1 MHTFILV
8 LLFLVLFL
16 NLLLMLALVIGF
28 FHKVPYVPSSR
39 GQIRKMIDAADI
51 KEGEH
56 IADLGCGDG
65 KILFMAEKYSK
76 GASFTG
82 YEIAPMPIAFF
93 YLKKL
98 FNRSKA
104 SLKTMDFMKED
115 FSKYSVVFL
124 YLLPEVMDKM
134 LPKLEKELPKGA
146 RVISNVFTFK
156 NKVPAKVIDADK
168 KMHSVN
174 LYTF

>member
-1 MHTFILV
+1 
-8 LLFLVLFL
+8 
-16 NLLLMLALVIGF
+16 MLALVIGF
-28 FHKVPYVPSSR
+28 FYKVPYVPSTKA
-39 GQIRKMIDAADI
+39 QIRKMIEAADI
-51 KEGEH
+51 KAGEH

-76 GASFTG
+76 GVSFTG
-82 YEIAPMPIAFF
+82 YEIAPMPILFF
-93 YLKKL
+93 YMKKI

-115 FSKYSVVFL
+115 YSKYSVIFL
-124 YLLPEVMDKM
+124 YLLPEAMDKL
-134 LPKLEKELPKGA
+134 LPKFEKELPKGA

-156 NKVPAKVIDADK
+156 NKKPSMVIDADK

>member
-1 MHTFILV
+1 
-8 LLFLVLFL
+8 
-16 NLLLMLALVIGF
+16 MLALVIGF
-28 FHKVPYVPSSR
+28 FFKVPYVPSTR

-51 KEGEH
+51 QEGEH

-82 YEIAPMPIAFF
+82 FEIAPMPVIFF

-104 SLKTMDFMKED
+104 VLQTRDFMKED

-124 YLLPEVMDKM
+124 YLLPETLDKL

-156 NKVPAKVIDADK
+156 NKTPARVIDADK

-174 LYTF
+174 LYIF